1 MPNYIPINIEVSP
14 AVKKY
19 LEYHLDKRNRIIS
32 KRDIFGLM
40 LINML
45 KQSPYGFKKKDIPEN
60 QRFFFKV
67 LDHFDY
73 RKSRSFYIHDDD
85 ASSFN
90 SYVKKI
96 MDLELYSQIAISVAS
111 DKEKINN
118 AIIDFREKYSIDE
131 EDLTLDAMK
140 KAFYRARKSLNIQ
153 SVSELRDLV
162 AVCPFFDQLFEHTL
176 TRS

>member
-1 MPNYIPINIEVSP
+1 MPDYIPIDIEVSP

-19 LEYHLDKRNRIIS
+19 LEYHLDKRNRILS

-40 LINML
+40 LINL
-45 KQSPYGFKKKDIPEN
+45 IKQSPFGLKRKSIPEN
-60 QRFFFKV
+60 QRFNFKV
-67 LDHFDY
+67 LDDFDY

-96 MDLELYSQIAISVAS
+96 MELELYTQVAISVAS
-111 DKEKINN
+111 DKEKIND
-118 AIIDFREKYSIDE
+118 AIIAFRSKYSIDE

-153 SVSELRDLV
+153 SVNELRDLV
-162 AVCPFFDQLFEHTL
+162 AICPFFDQLFEHTL
-176 TRS
+176 TRA